1 MQPWK
6 RIEPTI
12 KTKIDYQE
20 VTVKTFELPDGQTAT
35 RAIFQKEG
43 MRAAGV
49 IAVTKDKKIIVGR
62 QFRPGPEKVMLELP
76 GGYVDDGEDPEV
88 AAKRELLEET
98 GHSAGTIVFLGAFN
112 RDAYMNGVWY
122 YYLAI
127 DCEPTRDQA
136 LDGDEFIDLEYI
148 SIDDFLTNAKKGNMT
163 DPFAVLAAHDQL
175 LQIQKEGR

>member
-6 RIEPTI
+6 RVEPTI

-20 VTVKTFELPDGQTAT
+20 VTVKTFELPDGQLVT
-35 RAIFQKEG
+35 RAIFQYEG

-49 IAVTKDKKIIVGR
+49 IAVTNDKKVIVGR
-62 QFRPGPEKVMLELP
+62 QFRPGPEKVMLEIP
-76 GGYVDDGEDPEV
+76 GGYVDEGEDPEK
-88 AAKRELLEET
+88 AAQRELLEET
-98 GHSAGTIVFLGAFN
+98 GHSAKAMTFLGAFN

-122 YYLAI
+122 YYLATG
-127 DCEPTRDQA
+127 CEPTHDQA

-163 DPFAVLAAHDQL
+163 DPFAVLAAQDRL
-175 LQIQKEGR
+175 LQIQKEEK

>member
-1 MQPWK
+1 MQSWK

-20 VTVKTFELPDGQTAT
+20 VTVKTFELPDGKLAT
-35 RAIFQKEG
+35 RAIFQPEG

-49 IAVTKDKKIIVGR
+49 IAITKDKKVIVGR

-76 GGYVDDGEDPEV
+76 GGYVDENEDPEA

-98 GHSAGTIVFLGAFN
+98 GHSAETIVFLGAFN
-112 RDAYMNGVWY
+112 RDAYMNGVWH
-122 YYLAI
+122 YYLATE
-127 DCEPTRDQA
+127 CEPIGDQA

-148 SIDDFLTNAKKGNMT
+148 SIDDFLANAKKGNMT

-175 LQIQKEGR
+175 LQIQKEGK